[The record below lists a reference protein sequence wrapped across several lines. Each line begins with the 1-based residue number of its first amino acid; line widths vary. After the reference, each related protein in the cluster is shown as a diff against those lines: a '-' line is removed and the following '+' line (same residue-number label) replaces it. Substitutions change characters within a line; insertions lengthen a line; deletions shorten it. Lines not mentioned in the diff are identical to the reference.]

1 MSQQPRKSEDNRG
14 NLQKLFDRLTLSWR
28 LMADRRV
35 GIFHKLIPPLA
46 LLYIV
51 SPIDFIPELLVPLLG
66 PLVVL
71 DDIGVAIAALE
82 FFIRMAPSEVVKEH
96 LRDLQGRFSNDS
108 GFNEDDVVEG
118 EYSVRD

>member
-1 MSQQPRKSEDNRG
+1 MSQRPSKSEDNRG

-35 GIFHKLIPPLA
+35 GIFHKMIPPLA
-46 LLYIV
+46 LLYII
-51 SPIDFIPELLVPLLG
+51 SPVDFVPELLVPILG

-82 FFIRMAPSEVVKEH
+82 FFIRMAPSDVVKEH
-96 LRDLQGRFSNDS
+96 LRDLQGRFYDKSTFSD
-108 GFNEDDVVEG
+108 EDVVEG
-118 EYSVRD
+118 EYHVKK